1 MMQSTPDLS
10 AAELVLR
17 LRQQELVVDF
27 GRFSM
32 RTDDLQTILDQA
44 CVIAADGLDAQFA
57 KIIEYDRQ
65 AGDFL
70 VRAGIGWHAGVV
82 GHARLGS
89 DLASPAGYAFK
100 TGQSVISNHLADES
114 RFRTPALLADHGIHS
129 AINVLIGEDTGARF
143 GVLEVDSTRRSDF
156 SRHDLV
162 FLDALANTLA
172 DALEKQKR
180 LDLAVDGEAFARGVL
195 EASPD
200 CVKIMRL
207 DGQIEQVND
216 NGLAMLEIDDPA
228 TLIGAFWPSL
238 WPETERAKVIA
249 SMAVARDGGQ
259 GRFQAFCPT
268 RKGTE
273 KWWDVVIAPIAH
285 PAPTEPGGTP
295 TPLRRGG
302 QSRLVSI
309 SRDITDLVRHAES
322 KDTLLREKDLLM
334 QEVHHRVKNSLQ
346 MVQNLLSL
354 QSRASSD
361 DATSALLDQSA
372 ARVHT
377 IAAIHD
383 RLYRTGAALEV
394 DIPDYLGGL
403 IEDLQEAL
411 SSGATGRQIN
421 LEAEH
426 AVWAAS
432 DVPTIGLV
440 LTELVTNALKYG
452 SGTVSVSFR
461 QPADDAASLIVADE
475 GTRLAADFDPAKSRG
490 LGMRIVLGLLRG
502 RNGHLEI
509 DRSVPYTCFRAVLSP
524 ATPT

>member
-1 MMQSTPDLS
+1 MQSTPDLS

-32 RTDDLQTILDQA
+32 RNDDLQTILDQA

-57 KIIEYDRQ
+57 KIIEYDTQ

-70 VRAGIGWHAGVV
+70 VRAGIGWHPGVV

-100 TGQSVISNHLADES
+100 TGEPVISNHLAEEA

-129 AINVLIGEDTGARF
+129 AINVLIGEGNGARF

-172 DALEKQKR
+172 DAVEKQKR
-180 LDLAVDGEAFARGVL
+180 LDLAVDGEAFVRGVL

-200 CVKIMRL
+200 CVTVMAL
-207 DGQIEQVND
+207 DGTIEQVND
-216 NGLAMLEIDDPA
+216 NGLALLEIDALDSVQG
-228 TLIGAFWPSL
+228 LVWPSL
-238 WPETERAKVIA
+238 WPETERDKVVA
-249 SMAVARDGGQ
+249 SMTVARDGGQ

-268 RKGTE
+268 RKGTP
-273 KWWDVVIAPIAH
+273 KWWDVVIAPIAPLT
-285 PAPTEPGGTP
+285 PASDAGSVI
-295 TPLRRGG
+295 LIRRG
-302 QSRLVSI
+302 SPPRLVSI
-309 SRDITDLVRHAES
+309 ARDITDLVRHAEA
-322 KDTLLREKDLLM
+322 KDALLREKDLLM

-361 DATSALLDQSA
+361 DTTSSLLDQSA

-394 DIPDYLGGL
+394 DIPGYLGGL

-426 AVWAAS
+426 AVWPAS

-452 SGTVSVSFR
+452 SGTVSVRFR
-461 QPADDAASLIVADE
+461 QPTDGAATLIVADE
-475 GTRLAADFDPAKSRG
+475 GTQLSADFDPAKSRG

-509 DRSVPYTCFRAVLSP
+509 DRSLPYTCFKAVLSP
-524 ATPT
+524 AAPI